1 MINASFNETK
11 RQNLI
16 RLMKE
21 KNLKS
26 IDLANLIERDPPYI
40 NSILKPPG
48 ERGSRGIGSKILKA
62 LCAKLEVSEDEF
74 YIGMGIPAPEKQPQP
89 IPVISWVHAGEF
101 AECEDR
107 WPSGVSGVEDPVF
120 SYVKTSPNAFGLRVQ
135 GDSMLPRFMPGDI
148 AIVDPSVRCDNGSP
162 CVVSVNG
169 EVQLRFFWDK
179 ETEILLKS
187 MNDKYP
193 EIIIKKDSKVDFR
206 VIGKVVD
213 IKVKF

>member
-48 ERGSRGIGSKILKA
+48 EKGSRGIGFKILKA
-62 LCAKLEVSEDEF
+62 LCTKLEVSEDEF
-74 YIGMGIPAPEKQPQP
+74 YIGMGIPVPEKQLQP

-107 WPSGVSGVEDPVF
+107 WPPGVSGVEDPVSTF
-120 SYVKTSPNAFGLRVQ
+120 GKTGPNAFGLRIK

-148 AIVDPSVRCDNGSP
+148 AIVDPHVRCDNGSP

-169 EVQLRFFWDK
+169 EVQLRLFWDK

-213 IKVKF
+213 IKAKF